1 MPVSLHS
8 TWSKFASSLL
18 HDRRQLPA
26 DGFVSCIRCSPLLG
40 GSGRIRIAADPILL
54 IGHTTLPPLLAGT
67 LTLLA
72 DSIWTSSTPQRT
84 ELTTAL
90 PSALALHRTTVG
102 IGPSSHGPATNLAH
116 LGDSFGYVFLEMA
129 HLGDSFGYVFLDAA
143 LIAQGGVQVTFLSS
157 CVGCPIYVADHSSL
171 PPLCFSSFFL
181 SCISRFR

>member
-8 TWSKFASSLL
+8 EWSKFASSL

-72 DSIWTSSTPQRT
+72 DSIRTSSTPQRT

-90 PSALALHRTTVG
+90 PSALALHR
-102 IGPSSHGPATNLAH
+102 
-116 LGDSFGYVFLEMA
+116 MA
-129 HLGDSFGYVFLDAA
+129 LQRTWRTYGDSFGYVFLDAA
-143 LIAQGGVQVTFLSS
+143 LIAHGGVQVTFLSS

>member
-1 MPVSLHS
+1 M
-8 TWSKFASSLL
+8 
-18 HDRRQLPA
+18 
-26 DGFVSCIRCSPLLG
+26 
-40 GSGRIRIAADPILL
+40 ADPILL

-90 PSALALHRTTVG
+90 PSALALHR
-102 IGPSSHGPATNLAH
+102 
-116 LGDSFGYVFLEMA
+116 MA
-129 HLGDSFGYVFLDAA
+129 LQRTWRTYGGSFGYVFLDAA
-143 LIAQGGVQVTFLSS
+143 PIAQEGGA
-157 CVGCPIYVADHSSL
+157 GCFTLTMRGMPHLRIHLRSL

>member
-116 LGDSFGYVFLEMA
+116 LGDSFGYVFL
-129 HLGDSFGYVFLDAA
+129 DAA